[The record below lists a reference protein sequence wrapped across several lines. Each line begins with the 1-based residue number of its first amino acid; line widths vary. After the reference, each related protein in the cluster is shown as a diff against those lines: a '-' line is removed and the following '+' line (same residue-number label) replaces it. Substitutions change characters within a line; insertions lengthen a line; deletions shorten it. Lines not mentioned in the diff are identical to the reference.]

1 MLRFAASFCAIAVA
15 SILAGASPVPKSKP
29 GQKDPA
35 PNSNA
40 LVKKY
45 RDRLAFARSSDWQ
58 GWPPEKAFDDNPDT
72 SWFSATGDT
81 PTGDKMPWIA
91 ATFPEDVAVRRVTI
105 LGNREPNY
113 PAGYSVLAGKLE
125 LLDEKGKVLESKE
138 LKAAGEK
145 YDFDFVIS
153 AGGVR
158 AIKFTITDDQGNK
171 NGSQDCALAEIEV
184 E

>member
-1 MLRFAASFCAIAVA
+1 MKTLSVGLLLLTANPGYAPPPKPAPPVDTSKPNTNAVLKALKDKVVA
-15 SILAGASPVPKSKP
+15 SASTEYQQWPASKLID
-29 GQKDPA
+29 GD
-35 PNSNA
+35 
-40 LVKKY
+40 
-45 RDRLAFARSSDWQ
+45 
-58 GWPPEKAFDDNPDT
+58 EET
-72 SWFSATGDT
+72 SWFSQTGDT
-81 PTGDKMPWIA
+81 ATVKGNTPWVKLA
-91 ATFPEDVAVRRVTI
+91 FPADVTVKRVTI

-113 PAGYSVLAGKLE
+113 PAGYSVLAGKLD

-153 AGGVR
+153 ATGVR